1 MYIIGDN
8 QGRDTICGRIVHYGV
23 TAKRI
28 SRTCDAGPE
37 QYSQPKAW
45 CCNQMIMND
54 VMRLVKEKKCSCTK
68 QLVSSTTLGSMV

>member
-1 MYIIGDN
+1 MYINGDN
-8 QGRDTICGRIVHYGV
+8 QGGDTICGRIVHYGA

-45 CCNQMIMND
+45 CCNRMIMND
-54 VMRLVKEKKCSCTK
+54 VMTLVKEKNATALNNLY
-68 QLVSSTTLGSMV
+68 QVPH